1 MAWLP
6 PISQRASSRECFGFS
21 SPSLNPLP
29 RLFPFPK
36 FGAEKGQRLC
46 LTPAP
51 ARHPRAASA
60 CRGPAADLGCSPT
73 PSSPRRLEP
82 IEPSGAVTLFSGKLF
97 STSHVT
103 TPSEKDSGGPATSW
117 RQAHPPSRHPE
128 DNVDRILERH
138 VPRTFLRRGG
148 HVKRLS
154 LWEAPSC
161 LGTAGAS
168 GRGRG
173 REDKEMASK
182 AAARSH
188 TGRSQQQKRKS
199 RNGGFSH
206 PASRVGSAL
215 TRSVPA
221 APLGSRCR
229 YQPRYSHRET
239 EAAVVLPGAKPHLP
253 CS

>member
-1 MAWLP
+1 MD
-6 PISQRASSRECFGFS
+6 
-21 SPSLNPLP
+21 SPLHHST
-29 RLFPFPK
+29 
-36 FGAEKGQRLC
+36 LC
-46 LTPAP
+46 LDCSLFQSSEQKRGSGFASRPPPHGIRGLRLPA
-51 ARHPRAASA
+51 
-60 CRGPAADLGCSPT
+60 RGPAADLGCSPT

-82 IEPSGAVTLFSGKLF
+82 IKPSGAVTLFSGKLF

-182 AAARSH
+182 AAARSR
-188 TGRSQQQKRKS
+188 TGRSQKQKRKS

-206 PASRVGSAL
+206 PASHVGSAL

-229 YQPRYSHRET
+229 YQPRYAHRET